1 MISAVQYGMGQ
12 TLLHFCVAEAVT
24 ENDSL
29 SANDIAAFLDGR
41 LTGADLT
48 RVQSLLA
55 DDKSAR
61 MELAEASRL
70 IATAPS
76 RRTMPAR
83 WLAIGGIAAIA
94 AVGLIMVR
102 PHEQLQELTTGSRAR
117 GEALDRIELVSP
129 ADGQTVE
136 KSNMILTWRSIDGA
150 AYRVVVSDPSGKMV
164 FDLSTNDTA
173 IAVPPDSLQASKG
186 VLYWSVD
193 AFAPDG
199 SSVTSGARA
208 LNVNEK

>member
-1 MISAVQYGMGQ
+1 MGQ
-12 TLLHFCVAEAVT
+12 TLRDLCAPEAVT

-41 LTGADLT
+41 LSGADLT

-55 DDKSAR
+55 NDASAR
-61 MELAEASRL
+61 KEVAEASRL
-70 IATAPS
+70 IATAPR

-83 WLAIGGIAAIA
+83 WLVIGGMAAIA
-94 AVGLIMVR
+94 AAALMMVR
-102 PHEQLQELTTGSRAR
+102 PGHELPDSARVAAERRAPVDAS
-117 GEALDRIELVSP
+117 ERIELVSP
-129 ADGQTVE
+129 GDGQSVE

-150 AYRVVVSDPSGKMV
+150 AYRVVVSDPAGKMV
-164 FDLSTNDTA
+164 FEQSTNDTSV
-173 IAVPPDSLQASKG
+173 AVPLNSLEQSKG

-193 AFAPDG
+193 ALAPDG

-208 LNVNEK
+208 LTVAAK